1 MKLLIAG
8 DLALQ
13 GRLKNIEWSTS
24 ALEYAFS
31 EVKKISAQCDHS
43 IINLESPVTDS
54 NRKILKDGPTL
65 KNPLSVFDII
75 CYCGFDI
82 ITLANNHLNDYGDK
96 GVMDTIHRCKEHNLI
111 SIGAGSI
118 VDEARKPLVISEK
131 GDMVIGV
138 INACEH
144 ESSIA
149 TTTQAGSN
157 PLDFVNLYYDITD
170 LIGSDKRVAVT
181 CLESGSDQGAVLSIV
196 NIKLTSENP
205 TKNGSGAEPRIVWD
219 EELIEFVEAVHYGI
233 LGDADH
239 DGCVCLMDALAV
251 MRSVLNG
258 TSLGVY
264 GAYCADMNRD
274 GVIDMTDALSLMHL
288 LLG

>member
-157 PLDFVNLYYDITD
+157 PLDFVNLYYDITELKKKVD
-170 LIGSDKRVAVT
+170 RVV
-181 CLESGSDQGAVLSIV
+181 V
-196 NIKLTSENP
+196 
-205 TKNGSGAEPRIVWD
+205 
-219 EELIEFVEAVHYGI
+219 I
-233 LGDADH
+233 L
-239 DGCVCLMDALAV
+239 
-251 MRSVLNG
+251 
-258 TSLGVY
+258 
-264 GAYCADMNRD
+264 
-274 GVIDMTDALSLMHL
+274 HL
-288 LLG
+288 RHA